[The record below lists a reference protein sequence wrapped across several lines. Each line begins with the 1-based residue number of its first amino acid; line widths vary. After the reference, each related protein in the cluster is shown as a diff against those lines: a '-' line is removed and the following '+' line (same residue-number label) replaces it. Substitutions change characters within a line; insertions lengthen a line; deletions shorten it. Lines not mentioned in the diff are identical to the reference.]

1 VNRGQGRRTRP
12 GPRPAGLA
20 AVLGAAVLSA
30 AMLAPAPATPPAAAA
45 GAAAPGVS
53 TPTSMPTSTSTP
65 MPMPNIVAAP
75 GKAVLAQP
83 PPKLPSSAKVLGGA
97 PESQVLDLDV
107 ALAGQNPSGL
117 AQMVQGVSTPGSP
130 EYRHY
135 LSAVQYAA
143 AFGPLPSEVAQV
155 TSALEAE
162 GLTVGAPAPGSNLL
176 PVSGTAAA
184 VSAAF
189 ATPLVSVQTST
200 VPRALVNTAP
210 PQLPA
215 AVAGAV
221 TGVVGLNGLLR
232 ERSMLVPGRTGASGP
247 GAAPGA
253 GSGAAAGAPN
263 RSRALAHASTP
274 PACPAAQQQAYGG
287 SYTSTQLASVFGLDQ
302 LFAQG
307 RVGIGQTIA
316 VVEFE
321 QYLSSDFQSFE
332 ACYGLTSPIRNIP
345 IDGGPPPG
353 PGTGEAALDVEVAS
367 FNAPAASLLVYEA
380 PNNNDAQSID
390 LFNRIASDDA
400 AQVVTTSWGNCEQ
413 FIQATDPA
421 YLGLE
426 NGIFQRM
433 AVQGQTMIA
442 ASGDTGSED
451 CYPSNS
457 STGLAVDDPGSQP
470 DVVSAGGTSLP
481 DLSAASQTVWNDCQ
495 GRTILCAQGL
505 DPSAPPRPGAG
516 GGGLSVV
523 WPRPS
528 YQSAGL
534 NPNATRA
541 VPDISYPSDPS
552 AGGVVA
558 FYDHTWTSFGGTS
571 VAAPTNA
578 GLFADTNQGCYRP
591 LGLVAPALYA
601 AGPGGPDYTDITS
614 GNNDFTDSQL
624 GTYPARVG
632 YDEASGLGTP
642 VDQNL
647 AITLQGGDGCPSVAA
662 VSPNTAPLGGSGAI
676 TVFGGGLANAT
687 SVTFGA
693 AGPGRIVSQSV
704 NSLSVVP
711 PTASVPMCVDVT
723 VANPQGVSAA
733 SPADHFGFGGDLD
746 CGDGYRFVASDGG
759 IFDFGSAGFFG
770 SAGSLS
776 LNAPVV
782 GMANTPSTNGYWL
795 VASDGGIFTY
805 GDAPFL
811 GSMGGRHLNAPIVG
825 MAATPDGG
833 GYWLVASDGGIF
845 SFGDARYFGS
855 TGGMHLNRP
864 VVGMAATPGGGGY
877 WLVASDGGIFS
888 FGDARFY
895 GSTGSIRLN
904 SAVVGMAASANGAGY
919 WLVASDGGIFS
930 YGSAGFF
937 GSAGS
942 IRLNQPVVGMA
953 AMPDDGG
960 YWLVAAD
967 GGIFSYGDAPFFGS
981 TGGMR
986 LNKPIVGMAST

>member
-1 VNRGQGRRTRP
+1 MNRGQGRRTRP
-12 GPRPAGLA
+12 RVRPRVPLRPAGLA

-30 AMLAPAPATPPAAAA
+30 AMLAPASALAA
-45 GAAAPGVS
+45 GGAA
-53 TPTSMPTSTSTP
+53 TSTSTSTP
-65 MPMPNIVAAP
+65 MPNVIAAP

-83 PPKLPSSAKVLGGA
+83 PPKLPSSARVLGGA

-117 AQMVQGVSTPGSP
+117 AEMVQGVSTPGSP

-135 LSAVQYAA
+135 LSAAQYAT

-232 ERSMLVPGRTGASGP
+232 ERSMLVPGRSGASGP
-247 GAAPGA
+247 GGSGGSGGLGAAPGA

-263 RSRALAHASTP
+263 RSRALAHAPTP
-274 PACPAAQQQAYGG
+274 QACPAAQQQAYGG

-307 RVGIGQTIA
+307 RVGVGQTIA

-481 DLSAASQTVWNDCQ
+481 DLSAGSQTVWNDCQ

-578 GLFADTNQGCYRP
+578 GLFADTNQGCSSR

-662 VSPNTAPLGGSGAI
+662 VSPNTGPLGGSGAI

-693 AGPGRIVSQSV
+693 AGPGRIVSQTV
-704 NSLSVVP
+704 NSISVVP

-733 SPADHFGFGGDLD
+733 SPADHYGFGGDLD

-782 GMANTPSTNGYWL
+782 GIANTPSTNGYWL

-805 GDAPFL
+805 GDAPYL

-845 SFGDARYFGS
+845 SFGDAR
-855 TGGMHLNRP
+855 
-864 VVGMAATPGGGGY
+864 
-877 WLVASDGGIFS
+877 
-888 FGDARFY
+888 FY

-904 SAVVGMAASANGAGY
+904 SPVVGMAASAKGAGY

-981 TGGMR
+981 TGGIR
-986 LNKPIVGMAST
+986 LNKPIVGMASA